1 MSVSLRELTVADVA
15 VLRNI
20 SIATFTETFADSN
33 SAADMELYIRQRFS
47 VNQLTQELANPESF
61 FYTAE
66 VQGQT
71 VGYLKLNTGGA
82 QTEPQQENALEIERI
97 YVLGTHHGHGVG
109 QALYQHALTVANQR
123 AASYIWLGV
132 WEHNHRALRFYQ
144 KNGFT
149 AFGQHIFRLG
159 DDEQTDILMKHDLNH

>member
-1 MSVSLRELTVADVA
+1 MSVSLRELTVADAA

-33 SAADMELYIRQRFS
+33 SAADMALYIRQRFS
-47 VNQLTQELANPESF
+47 EDQLTKELANPESF

-109 QALYQHALTVANQR
+109 QALYQHALTIANQR
-123 AASYIWLGV
+123 EASYIWLGCGSTTTGRYGSTRRTGSPPSGSTFSV
-132 WEHNHRALRFYQ
+132 SVMTS
-144 KNGFT
+144 K
-149 AFGQHIFRLG
+149 
-159 DDEQTDILMKHDLNH
+159 QTSS

>member
-33 SAADMELYIRQRFS
+33 SAADMALYIGQRFS
-47 VNQLTQELANPESF
+47 EDQLTQELANPESF

-71 VGYLKLNTGGA
+71 VGYLKLNTGA
-82 QTEPQQENALEIERI
+82 PKPNRSRRTP
-97 YVLGTHHGHGVG
+97 
-109 QALYQHALTVANQR
+109 
-123 AASYIWLGV
+123 
-132 WEHNHRALRFYQ
+132 
-144 KNGFT
+144 
-149 AFGQHIFRLG
+149 
-159 DDEQTDILMKHDLNH
+159 

>member
-33 SAADMELYIRQRFS
+33 STADMALYIAQRFS
-47 VNQLTQELANPESF
+47 ENQLTQELANPESF

-97 YVLGTHHGHGVG
+97 YVLGTPPRPRCGAGPLPARPHRREPAGGKLHLAGGVG
-109 QALYQHALTVANQR
+109 AQPPGVTVLPEERVHRLR
-123 AASYIWLGV
+123 AAHFPS
-132 WEHNHRALRFYQ
+132 R
-144 KNGFT
+144 
-149 AFGQHIFRLG
+149 
-159 DDEQTDILMKHDLNH
+159 

>member
-1 MSVSLRELTVADVA
+1 MSVSLRELTVADAA

-33 SAADMELYIRQRFS
+33 SADDMALYITQRFS
-47 VNQLTQELANPESF
+47 ENQLAQELANPESF

-71 VGYLKLNTGGA
+71 VGYLKLNTGDA
-82 QTEPQQENALEIERI
+82 QTEPQQENTLEIERI

-109 QALYQHALTVANQR
+109 QALYQHALTIANQR

-132 WEHNHRALRFYQ
+132 WEHNYRALRFYQ

-149 AFGQHIFRLG
+149 AFGQHISVSVTTSK
-159 DDEQTDILMKHDLNH
+159 QTFS

>member
-1 MSVSLRELTVADVA
+1 MSVSLRELTVADTA

-33 SAADMELYIRQRFS
+33 SAADMALYITQRFS
-47 VNQLTQELANPESF
+47 EDQLTQELANPESF
-61 FYTAE
+61 FYIAE

-109 QALYQHALTVANQR
+109 QALYQR

-132 WEHNHRALRFYQ
+132 WERNHRALRFYQ

-159 DDEQTDILMKHDLNH
+159 DDEQTDILMKHDLNR